1 MNSMNVVKKSWKRG
15 VAGIMLAAVVSAVPA
30 NAAFIAGGSVPVIN
44 TLTGTANTGLDIS
57 SAGTALTLATVY
69 VNNNTAGGWQLTGSI
84 TNGGFLRQNVAI
96 GSAGA
101 GNFEAFSAAPDMTAG
116 ANLVGVLGGSMAPQV
131 TTAFAASTAGALLTG
146 PAALA
151 QTTAT
156 VDYEILIRGTWG
168 GSSTL
173 LAGFYQEKIVLS
185 LVATM

>member
-1 MNSMNVVKKSWKRG
+1 MNVVKNNWKRG
-15 VAGIMLAAVVSAVPA
+15 VAGMMLAAIVSAVPA

-96 GSAGA
+96 GSAAA
-101 GNFEAFSAAPDMTAG
+101 GNFNAFSAAPDMTAG
-116 ANLVGVLGGSMAPQV
+116 TNLVGVLGTGMAAQA
-131 TTAFAASTAGALLTG
+131 TTAFSGTAAASTLTG
-146 PAALA
+146 PAATA
-151 QTTAT
+151 QSTAT
-156 VDYEILIRGTWG
+156 VDYEILIRGTWAAT
-168 GSSTL
+168 STL